1 MSLNIHL
8 HPLALDGACTFTAK
22 RARFHRARVPTND
35 AIERLLDGLIRRI
48 VWTLTRAEALVAGS
62 EDEVAQPCLNLERPD
77 DEARATLGSAAVRYR
92 IALGPIAGRNTLRLH
107 IPGATAI
114 SVQAATPPTATRDGF
129 SLNASVA
136 CQDEE

>member
-1 MSLNIHL
+1 MSI
-8 HPLALDGACTFTAK
+8 
-22 RARFHRARVPTND
+22 
-35 AIERLLDGLIRRI
+35 DGLFFLSVKTVLASWWTVSTVIRK
-48 VWTLTRAEALVAGS
+48 S
-62 EDEVAQPCLNLERPD
+62 EDEVAQPCLNLERPH
-77 DEARATLGSAAVRYR
+77 DEALATIESAAVRYR

-136 CQDEE
+136 CQDEERNKKRRLAI